1 MRILI
6 FGASGF
12 IGAHLTRYA
21 SSAGHEVVAL
31 CRSGRVAG
39 FSGECLKWS
48 FGKQLTTST
57 MEAVS
62 CAIHLAHDFNGTD
75 GARLTLKETLAN
87 VSRLR
92 AAGVER
98 QIFFSS
104 YSAGEHATSLYGRT
118 KMMIEIGLGAT
129 DDIIIVRPGLVLG
142 EGGIYGRI
150 CKWARRLPVIP
161 LPDGGYG
168 QVPVIDVV
176 RLCRATL
183 LIVEATAPDRECNLF
198 ERQPLILRQL
208 VLDAA
213 AKVGR
218 KPWIVNV
225 PTSLIILGLRFATA
239 MRLPL
244 PVNADNL
251 QGFMA
256 NQVAM
261 HKSTL
266 QD

>member
-1 MRILI
+1 MRMLIL
-6 FGASGF
+6 GASGF
-12 IGAHLTRYA
+12 IGAHLTRYVA
-21 SSAGHEVVAL
+21 SAGHDVVAL

-39 FSGECLKWS
+39 FSGTCLRWS
-48 FGKQLTTST
+48 FGEPLTTSA
-57 MEAVS
+57 MEGVS

-75 GARLTLKETLAN
+75 GARQTLKGTLAN
-87 VSRLR
+87 VSQLR
-92 AAGVER
+92 ATGVER

-118 KMMIEIGLGAT
+118 KLMIEIGLGAA
-129 DDIIIVRPGLVLG
+129 DDIVIVRPGLVLG
-142 EGGIYGRI
+142 DGGIYGRI
-150 CKWARRLPVIP
+150 RKWARRLPVIP

-168 QVPVIDVV
+168 QVPVIDVA

-183 LIVEATAPDRECNLF
+183 LIVEAAAPDRECNLF

-218 KPWIVNV
+218 KPWIVTV

-239 MRLPL
+239 MRLPF

-251 QGFMA
+251 EGFMA
-256 NQVAM
+256 NQVAR